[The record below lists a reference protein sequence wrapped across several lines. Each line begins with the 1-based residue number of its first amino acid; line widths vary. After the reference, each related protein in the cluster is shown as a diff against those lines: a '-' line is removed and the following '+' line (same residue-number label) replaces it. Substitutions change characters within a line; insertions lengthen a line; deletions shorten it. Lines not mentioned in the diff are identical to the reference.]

1 MPYVI
6 QTVDNPERSHLR
18 VDVRDEHVAWLRDN
32 VARLLAGGAL
42 LADDGGQGSGGLII
56 LDTEDRAEAEA
67 FIAEDPFSKAGLFQ
81 DVMITRWRKGF
92 FNGEA
97 LI

>member
-6 QTVDNPERSHLR
+6 QTVDKPDSFHIRTEH
-18 VDVRDEHVAWLRDN
+18 RDEHVAWLTSRVDF
-32 VARLLAGGAL
+32 LLAGGAL
-42 LADDGGQGSGGLII
+42 LADDGGPGSGGLII
-56 LDTEDRAEAEA
+56 VDTEDRAEAEA
-67 FIAEDPFSKAGLFQ
+67 FIAEDPFTKAGLFQ

-92 FNGEA
+92 FNKEA

>member
-18 VDVRDEHVAWLRDN
+18 VEVRDEHVAWLKDN
-32 VARLLAGGAL
+32 VSRLLAGGAL

-67 FIAEDPFSKAGLFQ
+67 FIAEDPFTKAGLFQ

-92 FNGEA
+92 FNGET

>member
-6 QTVDNPERSHLR
+6 QTVDKPDSFHIRTEHR
-18 VDVRDEHVAWLRDN
+18 DVHIAWLKDN
-32 VARLLAGGAL
+32 LDRLLAGGAL
-42 LADDGGQGSGGLII
+42 LADDGGPGPGGLII

-67 FIAEDPFSKAGLFQ
+67 FIAEDPFTKAGLFQ
-81 DVMITRWRKGF
+81 DVIITRWRKGF
-92 FNGEA
+92 FNNEA